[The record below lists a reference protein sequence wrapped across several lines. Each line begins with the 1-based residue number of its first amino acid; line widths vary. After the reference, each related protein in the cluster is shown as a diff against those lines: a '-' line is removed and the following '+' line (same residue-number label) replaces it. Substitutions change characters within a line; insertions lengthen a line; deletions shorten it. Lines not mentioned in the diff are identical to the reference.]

1 MYNTDICVAAGPM
14 FSSSTGLYT
23 PKSLADLFYGY
34 NKGKEGF
41 VEFCKGE
48 DTWRAPNASLVRF
61 NYCPNT
67 GTKIDWDEV
76 LNYGLSFF
84 SEK

>member
-1 MYNTDICVAAGPM
+1 MLYDTEICVAAGER
-14 FSSSTGLYT
+14 FSSTCIFT
-23 PKSLADLFYGY
+23 PKGLAELFNGY

-41 VEFCKGE
+41 ISFCKGE
-48 DTWRAPNASLVRF
+48 NSWRAPNAELVRF

-67 GTKIDWDEV
+67 GIKIDWDEV